1 MNLLITAAWQ
11 QAADYICT
19 IEQQGHAV
27 SFLQYE
33 RDELSCDYEWVEG
46 VVCNGLFL
54 HHVIEKFTNL
64 KLRNIINKV
73 KNLMLECTHTKEFS
87 AAISTFVMYEWPKY
101 NALKELICK
110 LGLWD
115 EDFIALEADM
125 SNIAMPE

>member
-1 MNLLITAAWQ
+1 MLQ
-11 QAADYICT
+11 DY
-19 IEQQGHAV
+19 
-27 SFLQYE
+27 
-33 RDELSCDYEWVEG
+33 
-46 VVCNGLFL
+46 
-54 HHVIEKFTNL
+54 EKFTNL

-101 NALKELICK
+101 NALKELICM

-115 EDFIALEADM
+115 EEFIALEADM